1 MNPQSNQTNRQKI
14 REAIF
19 NDVNSVWQIVES
31 LEKKSI
37 KSFGEHDPMTK
48 TLGFACVHMMNT
60 SSEIEERVSES
71 INKLKPESVDQLLEI
86 LSIIRWSGPE
96 NRYEINNSFQTAV
109 KNVRTKYKKRRNT
122 MADLCVRRLGFTGD
136 GATDGFI
143 SLVEDWLLKDG
154 SALKRHIKK
163 HTHDHQ
169 HKKIDNF
176 FESGGIVR

>member
-1 MNPQSNQTNRQKI
+1 MNHQPKEKKMNPQSNQTNRQKI

-60 SSEIEERVSES
+60 SFEIEERVSES

-86 LSIIRWSGPE
+86 L
-96 NRYEINNSFQTAV
+96 
-109 KNVRTKYKKRRNT
+109 VR
-122 MADLCVRRLGFTGD
+122 VHGIFP
-136 GATDGFI
+136 
-143 SLVEDWLLKDG
+143 
-154 SALKRHIKK
+154 
-163 HTHDHQ
+163 
-169 HKKIDNF
+169 
-176 FESGGIVR
+176 FESNPGKVGSRIAKIGSNTFYEERERRFCM